1 MRALILSD
9 IHANLQALHAVL
21 ESAPAHDVV
30 WNLGDVVGYGAN
42 PNEVIERV
50 RGLGTTFVRG
60 NHDRACCG
68 LTSVDGFNP
77 VAGRAARWTQCV
89 LSAEHIAWLRHLPH
103 GPVTPDLGVQAAE
116 PSVTGPFVGVDPHVR
131 CVHGSLLDE
140 DEYVLTAREA
150 WQSLKGEG
158 PPVNFFGHT
167 HLQGGF
173 ATDGDQWYRLTPDYL
188 TRDTAETWEL
198 QLSSGARYL
207 LNPGSVGQPR
217 DGNWRAAFA
226 VYDTAQHTV
235 LFGRVPYDLRAAQES
250 ILRAGLPD
258 RLASRLRD
266 GR

>member
-1 MRALILSD
+1 MRVLLLSD

-21 ESAPAHDVV
+21 DHAPAHDVV

-42 PNEVIERV
+42 PNEVIDLA
-50 RGLGTTFVRG
+50 RGLGQTFVRG

-68 LTSVDGFNP
+68 LTDLDGFNP

-89 LSAEHIAWLRHLPH
+89 LTAEHIAWLRHLPH
-103 GPVTPDLGVQAAE
+103 GPVEPPAGDTP
-116 PSVTGPFVGVDPHVR
+116 VR
-131 CVHGSLLDE
+131 CTHGSLLDE

-150 WQSLKGEG
+150 SQSLAPPG
-158 PPVNFFGHT
+158 PALNFFGHT

-173 ATDGDQWYRLTPDYL
+173 ATDGEQWYRLTPDYR
-188 TRDTAETWEL
+188 TRDAAEAWVL
-198 QLSSGARYL
+198 QLSSGARYM

-217 DGNWRAAFA
+217 DGNWRAAYA
-226 VYDTAQHTV
+226 LYDTELRTV
-235 LFGRVPYDLRAAQES
+235 AFGRVPYDLRTAQES
-250 ILRAGLPD
+250 IVRAGLPD

>member
-1 MRALILSD
+1 MRALLLSD

-21 ESAPAHDVV
+21 DHAPAHDAI

-42 PNEVIERV
+42 PNEVIEVV
-50 RGLGTTFVRG
+50 RKAVRDSDSLYVRG

-68 LTSVDGFNP
+68 LKDVDGFNP

-89 LSAEHIAWLRHLPH
+89 LTAEHIAWLRHLPH
-103 GPVTPDLGVQAAE
+103 GPVAPADA
-116 PSVTGPFVGVDPHVR
+116 PVR
-131 CVHGSLLDE
+131 CVHGSLVDE
-140 DEYVLTAREA
+140 DEYVLTARDA
-150 WQSLKGEG
+150 NHSLAAPG
-158 PPVNFFGHT
+158 PAVNFFGHT

-173 ATDGDQWYRLTPDYL
+173 ATDGEQWYRLTPDYR
-188 TRDTAETWEL
+188 TRDGAESWEL
-198 QLSSGARYL
+198 RLSSGGRYM

-217 DGNWRAAFA
+217 DGNWRAAYA
-226 VYDTAQHTV
+226 LYDTAAATIT
-235 LFGRVPYDLRAAQES
+235 FGRVPYDLRTAQES